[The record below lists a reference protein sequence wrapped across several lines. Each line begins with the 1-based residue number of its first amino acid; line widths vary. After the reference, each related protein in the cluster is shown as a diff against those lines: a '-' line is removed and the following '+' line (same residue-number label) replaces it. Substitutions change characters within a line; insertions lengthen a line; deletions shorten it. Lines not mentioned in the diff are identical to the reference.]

1 VSTQP
6 PEGLRL
12 LGICAALFA
21 CVMLYLAS
29 GHANVGGV
37 AGLLGTLALVAAE
50 ALWNGR
56 SWAYRASTLLAT
68 LYFVVIII
76 GPILLPNAPPIGL
89 IVPVLSAG
97 AIIPAL
103 RYIRRQV
110 SLLTPASSR
119 TPVAVPRRTP

>member
-1 VSTQP
+1 MSTQP

-12 LGICAALFA
+12 LG
-21 CVMLYLAS
+21 
-29 GHANVGGV
+29 
-37 AGLLGTLALVAAE
+37 
-50 ALWNGR
+50 
-56 SWAYRASTLLAT
+56 
-68 LYFVVIII
+68 
-76 GPILLPNAPPIGL
+76 

>member
-1 VSTQP
+1 MSTQP

-12 LGICAALFA
+12 LGLGAALFA
-21 CVMLYLAS
+21 CLMLFLAYDDTR
-29 GHANVGGV
+29 VGGA
-37 AGLLGTLALVAAE
+37 AGLLATLGLVAAE

-56 SWAYRASTLLAT
+56 PWAYRASTLLAT

-76 GPILLPNAPPIGL
+76 GPIFLPNAPRIGI
-89 IVPVLSAG
+89 IVPVVSAG

-110 SLLTPASSR
+110 SLLPLAPGPTR
-119 TPVAVPRRTP
+119 IAVPRRKP